1 MQPLFF
7 KYIFFVCFA
16 CFLSEAV
23 FTQKIRDPG
32 VAMFRNNAR
41 LTGETNQAPVYKL
54 KGIKFRYKAGGPI
67 RSTPA
72 VFKGSLYF
80 GCGDG
85 YFYAL
90 DSQSGMERWK
100 FKTGGAVYSS
110 PAVSKTTVYFASRDG
125 YVYALQT
132 NTGKVTWKL
141 KMGNDLGK
149 ENYWDNY
156 LSSPVIVDKTLF
168 IGSGDGFLYALNVST
183 GKVIWKYDAGARI
196 RTTPAVFQNHV
207 VFGTN
212 SGMLI
217 DLNSN
222 TGNLQWKFATDGASN
237 TFESKNNDRKSI
249 YCSPSVSNGI
259 VVSGG
264 RDAIIYA
271 LDINTGKEK
280 WRNDHKGPWILSTAV
295 KDAIVFAGCGSDY
308 LVQALDINT
317 GAEKWKFKAQSAIFS
332 SIALA
337 GDMLYFN
344 DINFSGN
351 LHAVNSNTGLEK
363 WSFPIGCRSFST
375 PVISDGIIYCGAE
388 DGMLYALQG
397 NATADSSTV
406 IPKKFVY
413 WEGKTGMND
422 YSYFQNDIDQYLRN
436 YFVACG
442 YQLVNS
448 SQLEVVMKEQ
458 LTNPSPGVIVFPDNK
473 FPINIAEEKPGKPLV
488 LKYLE
493 AHGKIALFGL
503 NPIAYTRDSSGS
515 IVQYDDSIPGAV
527 FGLKYIEK
535 NFIRGIYESHPT
547 TEGFRDGLFTSF
559 TTISNFSVI
568 GPGNGIT
575 PLATDEFGSITEWI
589 KNFGGPEG
597 TGLLQLNIPTNE
609 VNYNMGEM
617 RAIIEYGVC
626 W

>member
-1 MQPLFF
+1 MRPLFF
-7 KYIFFVCFA
+7 KFTFFLCIA
-16 CFLSEAV
+16 SFLSKAV
-23 FTQKIRDPG
+23 FTQKINNPS
-32 VAMFRNNAR
+32 VAMFRNDAR
-41 LTGETNQAPVYKL
+41 LSGESNEEPVYRL
-54 KGIKFRYKAGGPI
+54 KGIKFRYKAAGPI

-72 VFKGSLYF
+72 VFNGSLYF

-85 YFYAL
+85 YLYAL
-90 DSQSGMERWK
+90 DCQSGVERWK

-110 PAVSKTTVYFASRDG
+110 PAVSEATVYFSSRDG
-125 YVYALQT
+125 YLYALQT
-132 NTGKVTWKL
+132 TNGKVTWKF
-141 KMGNDLGK
+141 KMGADLGK

-168 IGSGDGFLYALNVST
+168 IGSGDGFLYALNIST

-212 SGMLI
+212 SGMVL
-217 DLNSN
+217 DVNSN
-222 TGNLQWKFATDGASN
+222 TGKLQWKFATDGASN

-249 YCSPSVSNGI
+249 YCSPSISNGI
-259 VVSGG
+259 VVTGG

-271 LDINTGKEK
+271 LDLNTGKEK

-295 KDAIVFAGCGSDY
+295 KDGVVFVGCGSD
-308 LVQALDINT
+308 LLLQALDLNT
-317 GAEKWKFKAQSAIFS
+317 GVEKWRFKAPSAIFS
-332 SIALA
+332 SITLA

-351 LHAVNSNTGLEK
+351 LHALNINNGIEK
-363 WSFPIGCRSFST
+363 WCFPIGCRSFST
-375 PVISDGIIYCGAE
+375 PVISNGIIYCGAE
-388 DGMLYALQG
+388 DGTLYALRG
-397 NATADSSTV
+397 NTTAGSSTV

-413 WEGKTGMND
+413 WEGRINKNEYG
-422 YSYFQNDIDQYLRN
+422 YFQNGVDEYLRN

-442 YQLVNS
+442 YELVNS
-448 SQLEVVMKEQ
+448 TRLEQVMKEQ
-458 LTNPSPGVIVFPDNK
+458 LSNPSASVIVFADNK
-473 FPINIAEEKPGKPLV
+473 FPINITEGKPGKPLV
-488 LKYLE
+488 LQYLE
-493 AHGKIALFGL
+493 ARGKIALFGL

-547 TEGFRDGLFTSF
+547 TEGIKDGLFSAF

-568 GPGNGIT
+568 NPGNGIT

-597 TGLLQLNIPTNE
+597 SGLLQLNIPTNE
-609 VNYNMGEM
+609 VNYNVGEM